1 MLAPDLRHAAKRR
14 LQESVSDEISRI
26 QGSASEEHIQQLIEA
41 EVEKLVRFAPGV
53 EEADKTRLVA
63 EAVSDFLHYGP
74 IDPLLADKTISE
86 IMVNGGGVD
95 EQGKLLPH
103 KVFIERNGAVERR
116 NDIVFEDDA
125 HVVRIMNRI
134 LSRQGRHIDD
144 ANPVEDATLP
154 DGSRFNGTIY
164 PVAPDGSTFNIRMF
178 RDDAL
183 TPEAYVRFGTATWR
197 IMGFLATAVAA
208 KCSILISGGTGS
220 GKTTLLNILA
230 GYIPADERIITIED
244 TCELLVHKTHEDVVR
259 LEARKPN
266 QEGEGE
272 VTLDT
277 HLKSAL
283 RKRPDRII
291 VGECRGA
298 EAYTMLEAMSTGH
311 DGSMTTIHANDAVA
325 AITRLETL
333 VKQGDA
339 TLSEETILQKIA
351 GALDLVVQIQR
362 MSDGSR
368 RIVEVQAINGYVDG
382 CVQHLPLF
390 RFVREGIDAATGEL
404 KGHFESLGAHPM
416 QVKAKIEAEGY
427 EYKPDW
433 FVEGSEVSA

>member
-1 MLAPDLRHAAKRR
+1 MLTRELKQAIKRR
-14 LQESVSDEISRI
+14 LQESISDEVSRI
-26 QGSASEEHIQQLIEA
+26 QGDAGAERVRELIDE
-41 EVEKLVRFAPGV
+41 EVEKLARFAP
-53 EEADKTRLVA
+53 EIEPADKETLIA

-74 IDPLLADKTISE
+74 IDSLLTDKSISE

-95 EQGKLLPH
+95 EHGNLLPH
-103 KVFIERNGAVERR
+103 KVFIERGGVIERR
-116 NDIVFEDDA
+116 PDIVFDDDV

-134 LSRQGRHIDD
+134 LARQGRHIDD
-144 ANPVEDATLP
+144 ANPIEDATLP

-183 TPEAYVRFGTATWR
+183 TPEAYVAFGTATWR

-230 GYIPADERIITIED
+230 GYIPAQERIVTIED
-244 TCELLVHKTHEDVVR
+244 TCELLVHKTHDDVVR

-272 VTLDT
+272 VTLDA

-368 RIVEVQAINGYVDG
+368 RIVEVQAIEGYIDG

-390 RFVREGIDAATGEL
+390 CFVRDGVDAATGAV
-404 KGHFESLGAHPM
+404 KGHFEALGAHPTA
-416 QVKAKIEAEGY
+416 VRTKIEAEGY
-427 EYKPDW
+427 EYKPEW
-433 FVEGSEVSA
+433 FVDEGTVG